1 MGKRT
6 VTEAYIFSKCRKTF
20 NSSFAIS
27 GIYKIEN
34 KINHKV
40 YIGQS
45 KNIKHRFHSHI
56 YKCFILNYNHPLY
69 CSIRKYGIQNFTFT
83 IIKKTFDLDLWE
95 VFFTKL
101 YNSADSE
108 YGYNI
113 LTGREHPEY
122 LTKEIMTKRKNTYK
136 KRGYIYDA
144 EMLKYLSDI
153 RKGEKNGFYGKH
165 HTEDTL
171 KINREAHSKKVV
183 CIETG
188 VVYQS
193 IKEASNKMNL
203 NKTCIGLCCNGKSIT
218 CGGYHWRFYEKEF
231 IPCEK
236 HQKMKRYYY
245 KCFDPIQQE
254 IVFYYVLANRLR
266 RHKEL
271 YKNIQIGSC
280 VIEGDEK

>member
-95 VFFTKL
+95 VFFIKL

-113 LTGREHPEY
+113 LTGREYPEY
-122 LTKEIMTKRKNTYK
+122 LTKGIMTKRKNTYK

-188 VVYQS
+188 KLYNS
-193 IKEASNKMNL
+193 ILDAAKENNL
-203 NKTCIGLCCNGKSIT
+203 NSTYIGRCCNGIAFT
-218 CGGYHWRFYEKEF
+218 CGGYHWKFYGKDN
-231 IPCEK
+231 IVCKQPKK
-236 HQKMKRYYY
+236 HKYYY
-245 KCFDPIQQE
+245 SKCFDPIKKE
-254 IVFYYVLANRLR
+254 IVFYYVLHNRLR
-266 RHKEL
+266 RNKDL
-271 YKNIQIGSC
+271 YKNIQIGNC
-280 VIEGDEK
+280 IIKGEK

>member
-1 MGKRT
+1 MT
-6 VTEAYIFSKCRKTF
+6 LDEFKTYKTY
-20 NSSFAIS
+20 NVVN
-27 GIYKIEN
+27 KIEN

-113 LTGREHPEY
+113 LTGREFPEY

-153 RKGEKNGFYGKH
+153 RKGEKNSFYGKH
-165 HTEDTL
+165 HTTMRLFCFPGRLLGYSLSETL
-171 KINREAHSKKVV
+171 QVPQYHKLKLPAQKFP
-183 CIETG
+183 
-188 VVYQS
+188 YQ
-193 IKEASNKMNL
+193 
-203 NKTCIGLCCNGKSIT
+203 
-218 CGGYHWRFYEKEF
+218 
-231 IPCEK
+231 
-236 HQKMKRYYY
+236 
-245 KCFDPIQQE
+245 D
-254 IVFYYVLANRLR
+254 
-266 RHKEL
+266 
-271 YKNIQIGSC
+271 GSLSRTRK
-280 VIEGDEK
+280 G